1 MVRIRLRR
9 MGAKKKPFYRIVV
22 SDKRSPRDGR
32 FIETIGTYD
41 PLTQPETISLQH
53 ARAAH
58 WLGVGAQPS
67 EAVARLLKNAS
78 LLDEQGKPVP
88 YEAPAVAQAPAE
100 AVAATPA
107 PVAEA
112 VAVEAEPA
120 AEAVEEA
127 AAEPAA
133 EAVDESAES
142 EA

>member
-41 PLTQPETISLQH
+41 PLTQPETISLKH
-53 ARAAH
+53 ERAAH

-67 EAVARLLKNAS
+67 DAVARLLKNAS

-88 YEAPAVAQAPAE
+88 YEA
-100 AVAATPA
+100 T
-107 PVAEA
+107 
-112 VAVEAEPA
+112 
-120 AEAVEEA
+120 

-133 EAVDESAES
+133 VEAAAPAAEAPVVVEAEAASAEAAENADAAS
-142 EA
+142 EEASSNSTESDA